1 MNIQDMTDAEVYELG
16 LEILLDKLGPTG
28 RLRFLG
34 RCKPH
39 TSDYTAERHEWL
51 DDTPD
56 IKTIVKRVQEKRELK
71 QATLKNEPPKNIN
84 DMSDIE
90 VYELGLKAISGKL
103 GTLGIVRFV
112 RLFDTN
118 KDTYSADQ
126 CKPYNADERDIV
138 KKKSKNKQ
146 K

>member
-1 MNIQDMTDAEVYELG
+1 
-16 LEILLDKLGPTG
+16 
-28 RLRFLG
+28 
-34 RCKPH
+34 
-39 TSDYTAERHEWL
+39 
-51 DDTPD
+51 
-56 IKTIVKRVQEKRELK
+56 
-71 QATLKNEPPKNIN
+71 
-84 DMSDIE
+84 MSDIE

>member
-56 IKTIVKRVQEKRELK
+56 ITQSNFGKTWDSWNRPVC
-71 QATLKNEPPKNIN
+71 P
-84 DMSDIE
+84 
-90 VYELGLKAISGKL
+90 
-103 GTLGIVRFV
+103 FV
-112 RLFDTN
+112 
-118 KDTYSADQ
+118 
-126 CKPYNADERDIV
+126 
-138 KKKSKNKQ
+138 
-146 K
+146 